1 MSEMIT
7 LQLAQRGI
15 LTLPKALRDQYN
27 LQPGEIF
34 TLLDLDGV
42 FVLMPGRSKID
53 YLSDRVRSV
62 LEDQGETLE
71 SMLAALR
78 EARDTYDASA

>member
-71 SMLAALR
+71 SKMVALR
-78 EARDTYDASA
+78 EARETYDASA

>member
-1 MSEMIT
+1 MNEMIT

-27 LQPGEIF
+27 LQAGEVF

-71 SMLAALR
+71 SMLVALR